1 MTTLAQGEQ
10 LPDTN
15 DSLALPADIEKQ
27 SIAANLKLDI
37 EHATVHDDPREWSSS
52 RKMTILVIVS
62 FAAMVAGLSANIQNG
77 KQN

>member
-77 KQN
+77 KQY